1 MPPLWSDPP
10 VVPDPVP
17 DPAPEENDDLAE
29 NYEIPRLPVL
39 ANIPPPTRVWLP
51 DVDEQPTTT
60 CPADDPHADLGVW
73 GTVKLSLKGEEL
85 DYTTG
90 PLGRAIL
97 LLSIPMVLEMAMES
111 VFALT
116 DAFFVSRLGTDAV
129 ATVGLTE
136 AMVTILFAVAFGLS
150 IGTTAMV
157 ARRIGE
163 NDKPGARIA
172 AAQSILLGLA
182 VSAAF
187 AIPGIIFARQLL
199 AAMGGSPELVASGY
213 GFTRIIFG
221 GCGTIVLLFLLNA
234 VFRGAGDAAIA
245 MRVLWIANAVN
256 IVLDPC
262 LIFGL
267 GPFPEMGVT
276 GAAVATTIG
285 RGIGVAVQLVVLFF
299 GGSRIRI
306 AVHHLIPRIRIMLRL
321 FRLSLGGMLQTVIS
335 HSSWL
340 VLVWIVG
347 SFGAPAVA
355 GYTIAIRLVIFALLP
370 SWGLANAAATLVG
383 QNLGAE
389 RPDRAERSAWLAGIF
404 NTVFLLTSS
413 LTMAL
418 AIAALQRHDKKLSIQ
433 MLNATLGFAVVFC
446 VVKAFEWGS
455 KFEHGIWPGS
465 DHVKAMD
472 LGKQAF
478 YNMYYTM
485 TGLHALHVVLEI
497 VGQLSGRRETFDRLR
512 QPAHTAQHSAA

>member
-1 MPPLWSDPP
+1 MTKELETTA
-10 VVPDPVP
+10 
-17 DPAPEENDDLAE
+17 APTLEPNVDL
-29 NYEIPRLPVL
+29 
-39 ANIPPPTRVWLP
+39 
-51 DVDEQPTTT
+51 D
-60 CPADDPHADLGVW
+60 VW
-73 GTVKLSLKGEEL
+73 GTVKLSLRGEEL

-136 AMVTILFAVAFGLS
+136 AMVTILFAVAHGLG
-150 IGTTAMV
+150 IGTTAMI

-163 NDKPGARIA
+163 KDKPGARTT
-172 AAQSILLGLA
+172 AAQAILLGLA

-187 AIPGIIFARQLL
+187 AIPGFVFARDLL
-199 AAMGGSPELVASGY
+199 GAMGGSPELVASGH
-213 GFTRIIFG
+213 GFTRVIFG

-276 GAAVATTIG
+276 GAAVATTVG
-285 RGIGVAVQLVVLFF
+285 RGIGVAVQLYILFF

-306 AVHHLIPRIRIMLRL
+306 AIRHLAPRVRVMIRL
-321 FRLSLGGMLQTVIS
+321 FRLSVGGMLQTVIS

-347 SFGAPAVA
+347 SFGAAAVA

-383 QNLGAE
+383 QNLGAG
-389 RPDRAERSAWLAGIF
+389 RPDRAERSAWLAGIL
-404 NTVFLLTSS
+404 NTVFLL
-413 LTMAL
+413 
-418 AIAALQRHDKKLSIQ
+418 
-433 MLNATLGFAVVFC
+433 GVAVVFVTAAGPMIRLFSTEAA
-446 VVKAFEWGS
+446 VVAAGISCLRWVSYGYPFYAWGMVMVQG
-455 KFEHGIWPGS
+455 FNGAG
-465 DHVKAMD
+465 DT
-472 LGKQAF
+472 
-478 YNMYYTM
+478 YTP
-485 TGLHALHVVLEI
+485 TVINIFCYWLFQLPLAWAL
-497 VGQLSGRRETFDRLR
+497 
-512 QPAHTAQHSAA
+512 AHSAGFGATGVFMAIMIAEAALAVVVVVVFRRGKWKQRTV

>member
-1 MPPLWSDPP
+1 MKDQPLNPPETTNDPR
-10 VVPDPVP
+10 D
-17 DPAPEENDDLAE
+17 
-29 NYEIPRLPVL
+29 
-39 ANIPPPTRVWLP
+39 
-51 DVDEQPTTT
+51 
-60 CPADDPHADLGVW
+60 DLGVW

-150 IGTTAMV
+150 IGTTAMI

-163 NDKPGARIA
+163 KDKAGARIA
-172 AAQSILLGLA
+172 AAQAILLGLA

-187 AIPGIIFARQLL
+187 AVPGFIFGDRLL
-199 AAMGGSPELVASGY
+199 AAMGGSPELVASGH
-213 GFTRIIFG
+213 GFTRVIFG

-285 RGIGVAVQLVVLFF
+285 RGIGVAVQLYVLFF

-306 AVHHLIPRIRIMLRL
+306 ALRHLAPRVRVMLRL
-321 FRLSLGGMLQTVIS
+321 FRLSVGGMLQTVIS

-347 SFGAPAVA
+347 SFGAAAVA

-383 QNLGAE
+383 QNLGAGK
-389 RPDRAERSAWLAGIF
+389 PDRAERSAWLAGIF
-404 NTVFLLTSS
+404 NTVFLL
-413 LTMAL
+413 AV
-418 AIAALQRHDKKLSIQ
+418 
-433 MLNATLGFAVVFC
+433 AVVFVTAAGPMIRLFTTEAA
-446 VVKAFEWGS
+446 VVAAGIACLRWVSYGYPFYAWGMVMVQG
-455 KFEHGIWPGS
+455 FNGAG
-465 DHVKAMD
+465 DT
-472 LGKQAF
+472 
-478 YNMYYTM
+478 YTP
-485 TGLHALHVVLEI
+485 TVINLFCYWLFQLPLAWAL
-497 VGQLSGRRETFDRLR
+497 
-512 QPAHTAQHSAA
+512 AHSAGFNATGVFMAIMIAEAALAVVAILVFRRGNWKQRDV

>member
-1 MPPLWSDPP
+1 MENETITAA
-10 VVPDPVP
+10 
-17 DPAPEENDDLAE
+17 AP
-29 NYEIPRLPVL
+29 
-39 ANIPPPTRVWLP
+39 TH
-51 DVDEQPTTT
+51 
-60 CPADDPHADLGVW
+60 DPHANLGVW

-129 ATVGLTE
+129 AAVGLTE
-136 AMVTILFAVAFGLS
+136 AMVTILFAVAHGLG
-150 IGTTAMV
+150 IGTTAMI

-163 NDKPGARIA
+163 KNKPGARTA
-172 AAQSILLGLA
+172 AAQAVLLGVV

-187 AIPGIIFARQLL
+187 AIPGFIFARDLL
-199 AAMGGSPELVASGY
+199 STMGGSAELVASGY
-213 GFTRIIFG
+213 GYTRVIFG
-221 GCGTIVLLFLLNA
+221 GSATITLLFLLNA

-245 MRVLWIANAVN
+245 MRVLWIANAIN

-267 GPFPEMGVT
+267 GPFPEMGIT

-285 RGIGVAVQLVVLFF
+285 RGTGVVVQLYVLFF

-306 AVHHLIPRIRIMLRL
+306 TLRDLIPRIDIVLRL
-321 FRLSLGGMLQTVIS
+321 IRLSTGGMLQTLIS

-340 VLVWIVG
+340 FLVWIVG
-347 SFGAPAVA
+347 HFGSAAVA
-355 GYTIAIRLVIFALLP
+355 GYTIAIRLIIFAILP

-383 QNLGAE
+383 QNLGAG

-404 NTVFLLTSS
+404 NTGFLLCVAVVFVTAAGPLIRMFTTEAAVVAAGISCLRWVSYGYPLYAWGMVMEQAFNGAGDTYTPTVINLFCYWLFQLPLAWILAHS
-413 LTMAL
+413 LGFGATGAFIAIMIAEAAL
-418 AIAALQRHDKKLSIQ
+418 AII
-433 MLNATLGFAVVFC
+433 AVIVFRR
-446 VVKAFEWGS
+446 
-455 KFEHGIWPGS
+455 
-465 DHVKAMD
+465 
-472 LGKQAF
+472 GKWK
-478 YNMYYTM
+478 TR
-485 TGLHALHVVLEI
+485 TV
-497 VGQLSGRRETFDRLR
+497 
-512 QPAHTAQHSAA
+512 